1 MSKEEL
7 EPKLAK
13 LMDSIPECEGVIAAD
28 KEGKVIIAG
37 QTIVEMDHSKIATAC
52 AKIIQDSNELGKNIG
67 KGSLVTNTIELENG
81 FAILVGSAKTILIG
95 LTGLDG
101 KASLALLR
109 RNLVSILK

>member
-7 EPKLAK
+7 EPKLAQ

-28 KEGKVIIAG
+28 KEGKVLIG